1 MGIPSFYRQ
10 LCRKYKHILSSTIPE
25 RVAWL
30 CLDFNC
36 GMYGCLH
43 SMRPYDGTASWES
56 DFCYAIA
63 SYMEQI
69 VQLVNPTVGVF
80 VACDGVVCAAKRRQ
94 QRLRRFKGPWMS
106 ASEASF
112 KVGAATEK
120 WDQNALTPGSEFMA
134 KLNRVLCEAGAAL
147 AKHTGLQVV
156 VSPTSEPGEG
166 EHKLLAHMRRIRPST
181 CMIYGLDADLLLLSL
196 MLMAETE
203 ADVYL
208 LREAQEFEK
217 KIVFSPLTKNHVR
230 AHDSEFEK
238 SNVDDDDT
246 IQWKTLSIRAMAKA
260 MNLDAGKGKGIPI
273 TDFVATMSLL
283 GNDFLPRSMTR
294 TIRDDGIPQLLDSLQ
309 RTRIVVD
316 GVIQTSALLTLL
328 RGWAATEESDMLQA
342 ARRAAR
348 ERYYTPRCDPDD
360 LPLKEWQSLPG
371 RWATLSRLLHAPHTD
386 SSLRSD
392 WRELYQSWHPGS
404 PAEFCQ
410 GLAWIWDYY
419 SGKPVDSAWMFDYH
433 LPPLWS
439 DVVVYLES
447 VTASASS
454 VVPPPILYPDPL
466 PEWLHLLAVLP
477 AESVARLLPPRVQR
491 CMAKEPLYWPTTWSF
506 FDVGRSQLWECEPII
521 PIPPEQ
527 VLRSFVPLK
536 S

>member
-1 MGIPSFYRQ
+1 
-10 LCRKYKHILSSTIPE
+10 
-25 RVAWL
+25 
-30 CLDFNC
+30 
-36 GMYGCLH
+36 
-43 SMRPYDGTASWES
+43 
-56 DFCYAIA
+56 
-63 SYMEQI
+63 
-69 VQLVNPTVGVF
+69 
-80 VACDGVVCAAKRRQ
+80 
-94 QRLRRFKGPWMS
+94 
-106 ASEASF
+106 
-112 KVGAATEK
+112 
-120 WDQNALTPGSEFMA
+120 
-134 KLNRVLCEAGAAL
+134 
-147 AKHTGLQVV
+147 
-156 VSPTSEPGEG
+156 
-166 EHKLLAHMRRIRPST
+166 
-181 CMIYGLDADLLLLSL
+181 
-196 MLMAETE
+196 
-203 ADVYL
+203 
-208 LREAQEFEK
+208 
-217 KIVFSPLTKNHVR
+217 
-230 AHDSEFEK
+230 
-238 SNVDDDDT
+238 
-246 IQWKTLSIRAMAKA
+246 
-260 MNLDAGKGKGIPI
+260 
-273 TDFVATMSLL
+273 
-283 GNDFLPRSMTR
+283 
-294 TIRDDGIPQLLDSLQ
+294 
-309 RTRIVVD
+309 
-316 GVIQTSALLTLL
+316 L

-348 ERYYTPRCDPDD
+348 ERYYTPRCDPDE

-371 RWATLSRLLHAPHTD
+371 RWATLSRLLHAPHKD

-527 VLRSFVPLK
+527 VLRSFAPLK